1 MARYKSENMERL
13 RALSQDLQV
22 PVDSF
27 CVKKICDTV
36 EKISSMLEQP
46 RINKKAIK
54 AELDSLVAEIKNKT
68 VI

>member
-1 MARYKSENMERL
+1 
-13 RALSQDLQV
+13 LQV